1 MRVADLGETAAW
13 LREYDMEAQ
22 LLDQLQ
28 ALQGRIAAVTGGG
41 VFSGGWGLVCECGG
55 QQPLPPPVLRLE
67 AGGWWRGCSLG

>member
-41 VFSGGWGLVCECGG
+41 VFSGGRVL
-55 QQPLPPPVLRLE
+55 VLRWGE
-67 AGGWWRGCSLG
+67 AGGLVARGSWAYCIWVCVF